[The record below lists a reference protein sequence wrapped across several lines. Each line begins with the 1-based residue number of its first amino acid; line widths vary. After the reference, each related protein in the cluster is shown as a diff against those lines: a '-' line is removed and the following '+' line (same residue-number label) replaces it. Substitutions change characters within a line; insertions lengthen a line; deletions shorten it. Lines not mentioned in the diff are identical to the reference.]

1 MATPMKYLSVC
12 SGIEAA
18 TVAWRPLGWE
28 AVGFSE
34 IEPFPCAVLASHYPD
49 VTNYGDLTKHE
60 TWNIEPGTVDVLI
73 GGTPC
78 QSFSVAGL
86 RKGMAD
92 PRGNLVLVYLAL
104 VGRIRPR
111 WVVWENVPGVLS
123 SNGGKDFG
131 AFIGALGELGYGFA
145 YRVLDAQYWG
155 VAQRRR
161 RVFVVGC
168 LGGWQRAASVLFER
182 ESCTRNTPARGKE
195 GEGIAADVA
204 NGIKACGTGTARIGD
219 ITGQGNTTIC
229 FEPGAASRLGGSCWN
244 EIAPTLRRS
253 PGDNLPAIA
262 SMAHGQANAEVV
274 TTSVAPTQSC
284 NHEAPI
290 VAGYYESHPQDSRVS
305 GPHEMPGTVS
315 AKHGTGGGNTPWVVP
330 TELVSL
336 SVCDDGRDVTVNQCP
351 TLRKSVRMGVTSM
364 GAVRRLTPR
373 ECERLQGFP
382 DEYTNIDFSKI
393 RPDVIQYLANVLGVK
408 TSKILSKTL
417 KPAADGSRYKALGN
431 SMAVPVIR
439 WIGER
444 IQAVE
449 ELTSENNS

>member
-1 MATPMKYLSVC
+1 MPNKPINYLSVC

-18 TVAWRPLGWE
+18 TVAWQPLGWK

-34 IEPFPCAVLASHYPD
+34 IEPFPCRVLPHHYPE
-49 VTNYGDLTKHE
+49 TPNFGDLTKHE

-92 PRGNLVLVYLAL
+92 PRGNLALVYLAL
-104 VGRIRPR
+104 VDRIRPR

-123 SNGGKDFG
+123 SSGGRDFG
-131 AFIGALGELGYGFA
+131 AFLGALVELGYGFA

-195 GEGIAADVA
+195 GEGIAADVG

-219 ITGQGNTTIC
+219 ITGQGNTTVC

-253 PGDNLPAIA
+253 PGDNLPAIV

-290 VAGYYESHPQDSRVS
+290 
-305 GPHEMPGTVS
+305 
-315 AKHGTGGGNTPWVVP
+315 
-330 TELVSL
+330 SL
-336 SVCDDGRDVTVNQCP
+336 SVCDDGRDETVNQCP
-351 TLRKSVRMGVTSM
+351 TLRKSVQMGVTSM

-382 DEYTNIDFSKI
+382 DDYTKITDFQIDG
-393 RPDVIQYLANVLGVK
+393 P
-408 TSKILSKTL
+408 
-417 KPAADGSRYKALGN
+417 RYKALGN
-431 SMAVPVIR
+431 SMVVPVIK

-444 IQAVE
+444 IQDVDAIGVN
-449 ELTSENNS
+449 L